1 MRRLALDLSGAAQT
15 CENIRD
21 TFSALQKTSYDLQQS
36 NEGGVE
42 TEEDTQTRFFYQTTK
57 EVFSKWAHQMTEISN
72 HVNES

>member
-15 CENIRD
+15 AENIRD

-42 TEEDTQTRFFYQTTK
+42 TEEDT
-57 EVFSKWAHQMTEISN
+57 
-72 HVNES
+72 